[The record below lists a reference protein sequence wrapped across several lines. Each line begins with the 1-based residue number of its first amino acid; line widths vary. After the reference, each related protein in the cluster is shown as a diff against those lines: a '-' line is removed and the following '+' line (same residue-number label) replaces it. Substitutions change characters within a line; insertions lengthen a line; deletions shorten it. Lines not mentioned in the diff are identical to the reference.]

1 MVSMNHSTRQRVMV
15 SVRRNASCIRSED
28 LVQSIN
34 TTSIKVFDPVKWA
47 SNEGGSKKVGGMG
60 LTELGRPKAGR
71 KMKKLV

>member
-34 TTSIKVFDPVKWA
+34 TTSIKGFDPVKWA
-47 SNEGGSKKVGGMG
+47 SNERGSKKVGGMG
-60 LTELGRPKAGR
+60 LTELGRPKQEER
-71 KMKKLV
+71 